1 MFNVHGIL
9 QDMEE
14 SDEECEEDHAPVA
27 QAKKAAA
34 AMAVGV
40 GSFKDPDQLQ
50 VLGRRAMHSTLLQAS
65 LE

>member
-1 MFNVHGIL
+1 
-9 QDMEE
+9 MEE
-14 SDEECEEDHAPVA
+14 SDEEYEEDRAPIA

-50 VLGRRAMHSTLLQAS
+50 VLKLAK
-65 LE
+65 